1 MAVSIVQTKGIT
13 KSYDGFM
20 ANKNIS
26 FQVDEGE
33 IKAIVGENGA
43 GKTTLMNIIYGLLEP
58 DEGEILIR
66 DNLVAFKSPAD
77 AIAHGIGMVHQHF
90 KLVPSLTVCEN
101 VLLGIEETRNV
112 KLGKKTLKTPFI
124 DYKKE
129 TRRVQEIIDKYG
141 FNLSADT
148 RVRNLSVGAQQKVEI
163 LKMLYRDVDIIILDE
178 PTSVLTPQ
186 EIRSLFETMRWMKEH
201 GKTIL
206 FITHKLK
213 EVMDVSDSVVVIK
226 DGEIVGDMPK
236 AETDEVDIARRMVG
250 RDVLLGVEKSRKKRT
265 EDVLIYEVENLST
278 VSDRGVEVV
287 KNVSF
292 GVRRGEILGVAGV
305 EGNGQT
311 ELLYLLMGLMRATRG
326 RVRFK
331 GKNITNRWPK
341 DIRRLGIGIIPE
353 DRYLHGA
360 CKELT
365 IADNIIAG
373 YHNTPE
379 LCSWGFLKKKSIEE
393 RRDSLIEKF
402 DVRISTK
409 EGLVDSLS
417 GGNTQKLIVA
427 REFHADPDLLIA
439 SQPSRGIDVG
449 SIEYMH
455 QSLLDFAARG
465 KAVLLISSELS
476 EVMSLSDRIIVMFRG
491 EIIGELDAA
500 KASREEVGL
509 LMAGIEQKGSASLHG

>member
-1 MAVSIVQTKGIT
+1 MSIVQTKGIT

-43 GKTTLMNIIYGLLEP
+43 GKTTLMNIIYGLLAP
-58 DEGEILIR
+58 DEGEILIH
-66 DNLVAFKSPAD
+66 DEPVTFKSPAD

-90 KLVPSLTVCEN
+90 KLVPSLTVYEN

-112 KLGKKTLKTPFI
+112 KLGKRTLKTPFI
-124 DYKKE
+124 DRKRE
-129 TRRVQEIIDKYG
+129 IRRVQEIIDKYG
-141 FNLSADT
+141 FNLSATT

-186 EIRSLFETMRWMKEH
+186 EIRSLFETMRWMKEN

-213 EVMDVSDSVVVIK
+213 EVMDVSDSVIVIK
-226 DGEIVGDMPK
+226 DGEVVGDMRK
-236 AETDEVDIARRMVG
+236 SDTDEVDIARRMVG
-250 RDVLLGVEKSRKKRT
+250 RDVLLEVDKPRRKSPD
-265 EDVLIYEVENLST
+265 ELFIYEVENLST
-278 VSDRGVEVV
+278 VSDQGVEVV
-287 KNVSF
+287 KDVSF

-311 ELLYLLMGLMRATRG
+311 ELLYLLMGLMHATKG
-326 RVRFK
+326 RVFFK
-331 GKNITNRWPK
+331 GRNITNRWPK

-373 YHNTPE
+373 YHGTPE
-379 LCSWGFLKKKSIEE
+379 LCRFGFLKQQKILE
-393 RRDSLIEKF
+393 RRDELVEKF
-402 DVRISTK
+402 DVRLSNK

-417 GGNTQKLIVA
+417 GGNAQKLIIA
-427 REFHADPDLLIA
+427 REFNADPDLLIA
-439 SQPSRGIDVG
+439 AQPSRGIDVG

-465 KAVLLISSELS
+465 KAVILISSELS

-491 EIIGELDAA
+491 EIIGELEAA
-500 KASREEVGL
+500 KATREEVGL
-509 LMAGIEQKGSASLHG
+509 LMAGITKQGEARLHG